1 MACGADVEDSRNL
14 PPVNDILQYPEE
26 KDGERGVYDVLVPF
40 GVANGGQ
47 LQDTEPR
54 HEHSGGT
61 DDVRELCVGFEVGT
75 VERSADALDAPAA
88 QDTEQSREKMPARDV
103 GHQCFQEGPVA
114 HLSPPLLTP
123 QIIMGLASGARPGL
137 GSPSQAP

>member
-1 MACGADVEDSRNL
+1 MLCNTRKNRTASVASMMSLCRSGSRTAGSCRTPSPATNT
-14 PPVNDILQYPEE
+14 PA
-26 KDGERGVYDVLVPF
+26 GR
-40 GVANGGQ
+40 
-47 LQDTEPR
+47 
-54 HEHSGGT
+54 
-61 DDVRELCVGFEVGT
+61 DVRELCVGFEVGT

-123 QIIMGLASGARPGL
+123 QIIMGLASGARPVS